1 MKKIIISVILAL
13 ALLLPCLAS
22 CSSIGGSGD
31 GSTADGTSDGPSDN
45 NNNGSGGGNTPALP
59 VGNPSSIGEEAD
71 ESSTLPTISIIT
83 DSGKMITTKEY
94 MTANVS
100 ASGSTLPECN
110 FEKLAAQVKCRGNHT
125 FQSTEKKSYRVKF
138 DEKINLFNQGRG
150 EAKSWVL
157 MAEHCDQSFLRNHIA
172 MTLATRLDKIAYS
185 ASSSF
190 VHLYVNGKY
199 QGIYRL
205 TEQHQV
211 QENRVVINE
220 DPDVVD
226 TDYFVEWDAYASED
240 GNVKG
245 LNYFTCDGNMFLVK
259 SDYMTEEKCEFLD
272 NYFTEAYEAIKSGVQ
287 KDVVKYIDVD
297 SFVDMYILQEF
308 AKNIDVGWSS
318 FFMVKKAGG
327 KISCTC
333 PWDFDLSFGND
344 GRLDEGGFENL
355 YVGNSEYAFGW
366 NSLDQGNEWF
376 CYLMRSKWFVNKV
389 ITRWNQVKGDML
401 ELAVNEATRIY
412 TCFGDEIEKNFT
424 VWKIFGQKINQE
436 PRHIRAMTTY
446 SEHAEYFIQWIK
458 DRHEWMSEYFS
469 DPSTKYKTTEY
480 TEPTWRPW

>member
-1 MKKIIISVILAL
+1 M
-13 ALLLPCLAS
+13 
-22 CSSIGGSGD
+22 
-31 GSTADGTSDGPSDN
+31 
-45 NNNGSGGGNTPALP
+45 
-59 VGNPSSIGEEAD
+59 
-71 ESSTLPTISIIT
+71 
-83 DSGKMITTKEY
+83 
-94 MTANVS
+94 
-100 ASGSTLPECN
+100 
-110 FEKLAAQVKCRGNHT
+110 
-125 FQSTEKKSYRVKF
+125 
-138 DEKINLFNQGRG
+138 
-150 EAKSWVL
+150 
-157 MAEHCDQSFLRNHIA
+157 
-172 MTLATRLDKIAYS
+172 
-185 ASSSF
+185 
-190 VHLYVNGKY
+190 
-199 QGIYRL
+199 
-205 TEQHQV
+205 
-211 QENRVVINE
+211 
-220 DPDVVD
+220 VD

-327 KISCTC
+327 KIFCTC

-480 TEPTWRPW
+480 KEPTWRPW